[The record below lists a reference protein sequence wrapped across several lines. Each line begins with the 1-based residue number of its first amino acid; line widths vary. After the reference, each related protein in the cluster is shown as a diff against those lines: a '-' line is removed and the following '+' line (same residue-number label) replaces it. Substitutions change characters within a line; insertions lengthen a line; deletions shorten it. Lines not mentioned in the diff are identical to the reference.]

1 MIVIVIVG
9 VVYTLAITK
18 LKSIKE
24 DSLKPNLTNLKIYL
38 SSFSKENVADVRI
51 FCFDDCSDCSIY
63 VDGKKVKDIDGF
75 LDSNVEVYRY
85 DHLQGAILEDNEI
98 FFNDENVE
106 QNICF
111 SFRID
116 KNNVA
121 DQSIIVYKGKAY
133 DYSNYFTKTKVYD
146 SLEDAVQAR
155 QDLAQEVIK

>member
-1 MIVIVIVG
+1 M
-9 VVYTLAITK
+9 
-18 LKSIKE
+18 LKYIG
-24 DSLKPNLTNLKIYL
+24 TTTY
-38 SSFSKENVADVRI
+38 
-51 FCFDDCSDCSIY
+51 
-63 VDGKKVKDIDGF
+63 KV
-75 LDSNVEVYRY
+75 
-85 DHLQGAILEDNEI
+85 ILEDNEI

>member
-1 MIVIVIVG
+1 LKKAFSLIELMIVIVIVG

-85 DHLQGAILEDNEI
+85 DHLQGNL
-98 FFNDENVE
+98 
-106 QNICF
+106 
-111 SFRID
+111 R
-116 KNNVA
+116 
-121 DQSIIVYKGKAY
+121 
-133 DYSNYFTKTKVYD
+133 
-146 SLEDAVQAR
+146 R
-155 QDLAQEVIK
+155 